1 MFASS
6 PKLWQISSRFLG
18 VRYDCLRI
26 LSGSAC
32 RDHPLVGGAVM
43 SSTKPHV
50 AHNSG
55 NNEWYTPPAYIQAAR
70 QVMGSIDTDP
80 ASSEIAN
87 RTVGAA
93 VYFTKDD
100 NGLIQKW
107 HGNIWLN
114 PPYRQPAIRLFCEA
128 VVQKY
133 LSGEIEQ
140 AVVLVNNGTETAWGQ
155 TLLGASSAVCS
166 PRGRI
171 KFVDPEGRPSGAPLQ
186 GQAVAYLGKHPER
199 FKQAFSQFG
208 LVAFP
213 VGGAA

>member
-1 MFASS
+1 
-6 PKLWQISSRFLG
+6 
-18 VRYDCLRI
+18 VRYDRLRVF
-26 LSGSAC
+26 LGNDC
-32 RDHPLVGGAVM
+32 RNHHHVGGAAM
-43 SSTKPHV
+43 TAAKPHV

-55 NNEWYTPPAYIQAAR
+55 NNESYTPRPYIDAAR
-70 QVMGSIDTDP
+70 QAMGTIDTDP
-80 ASSEIAN
+80 ASSAIAN
-87 RTVGAA
+87 ETVGAT

-155 TLLGASSAVCS
+155 TLLGASSAVCF

-171 KFVDPEGRPSGAPLQ
+171 KFVDPEGKPSGAPLQ

-199 FKQAFSQFG
+199 FRGAFIRFG